1 VQIRASKTWRFL
13 LAGGVIVIGYF
24 GTPRGTQGQTKG
36 KDIKIKRVII
46 SGEQPVHGIGL
57 DTPHGARLVQVLK
70 DNSEKSLMDALKEKK
85 PGFELVGDPALMLY
99 VYDGKQNV
107 AALTVLGKVEI
118 AQTLDTVLIKVD
130 NFDDDDSARSS
141 PEKGEKK

>member
-1 VQIRASKTWRFL
+1 M
-13 LAGGVIVIGYF
+13 
-24 GTPRGTQGQTKG
+24 
-36 KDIKIKRVII
+36 
-46 SGEQPVHGIGL
+46 EL